1 MENGNSRQQK
11 SSDSKET
18 ALTHYERLMRYI
30 KEQNKKPDVVI
41 AEVEEFLKAYKA
53 GEQIITAESRTM
65 TVTTTT
71 FKKGW
76 FGGLKKVKETT
87 NFCDALGDAIA
98 SYQASKELDYYLKWE
113 HAYTLLSFIQRAR
126 TFGVIL
132 NAKQQQQDYEQEI
145 QRLKEQIDNLK
156 KLNDKLIAE
165 NKILHGIAN
174 GKANYKTKGK
184 GDTEI
189 GDVDF

>member
-1 MENGNSRQQK
+1 
-11 SSDSKET
+11 
-18 ALTHYERLMRYI
+18 MRYI

-41 AEVEEFLKAYKA
+41 AEVDEFLKAYKD
-53 GEQIITAESRTM
+53 GEQIITAEAKTM

-76 FGGLKKVKETT
+76 FGRLKKVNATT

-98 SYQASKELDYYLKWE
+98 SYQASKEIDYYLNWGR
-113 HAYTLLSFIQRAR
+113 AYQLLSLIQRAR

-132 NAKQQQQDYEQEI
+132 NATQRQQNYEQEI

-156 KLNDKLIAE
+156 KLNGKLITE

-174 GKANYKTKGK
+174 GKTKGK

-189 GDVDF
+189 GDVGF